1 MVDPNKVSSTGEN
14 TGDRPT
20 GWESVAE
27 MAGQM
32 NPKEQN
38 VEFEDKS
45 PVQEESNV
53 PHEKVALIDNIA
65 IESAESKE
73 IDPKKVTE
81 IDRYMMANLEMDN
94 PAERTAMAHYVAD
107 FAGVASGV
115 KPTALVVISPSNM
128 NMEMEQLAK
137 LIDEAGMQVADGWEN
152 GRFFISRSKDLA
164 TQSKEQ
170 FHRLW
175 SGERTPEVDYAIGEL
190 LGYPKTAISQD
201 FSERPKGI
209 LAKLKHIGAKRVRP
223 ELEWHY
229 VHNPEFQ
236 DEEFEAYE
244 KPLHEYMDANCPV
257 AASIL
262 KTEKT
267 SLGKPKRWLQLESQ
281 SNSWWLFDKLLL
293 LLELHT
299 PGRFLSHYPHERA
312 PDSL

>member
-14 TGDRPT
+14 AGDQPT

-27 MAGQM
+27 MADQM

-38 VEFEDKS
+38 AEFEDKS
-45 PVQEESNV
+45 PVQEEVNTS
-53 PHEKVALIDNIA
+53 HEKAALTDDIA

-73 IDPKKVTE
+73 IDSKKVAE
-81 IDRYMMANLEMDN
+81 IDKYMMANLEMDN

-128 NMEMEQLAK
+128 NMQTEQLAK

-164 TQSKEQ
+164 AQSKEQ
-170 FHRLW
+170 FYRLW
-175 SGERTPEVDYAIGEL
+175 SGERTSEVDHAIGEL
-190 LGYPKTAISQD
+190 LGYPKTAINQD

-209 LAKLKHIGAKRVRP
+209 LAKLKTIGTKKVRP

-236 DEEFEAYE
+236 DEEFEVYE

-257 AASIL
+257 AASVL
-262 KTEKT
+262 KKEKT
-267 SLGKPKRWLQLESQ
+267 PLGRPKKWL
-281 SNSWWLFDKLLL
+281 
-293 LLELHT
+293 
-299 PGRFLSHYPHERA
+299 
-312 PDSL
+312 

>member
-14 TGDRPT
+14 AGDQPT
-20 GWESVAE
+20 GWESIAE
-27 MAGQM
+27 TAGQM

-38 VEFEDKS
+38 AEIEDKS

-53 PHEKVALIDNIA
+53 SHKKVALIDDTA

-73 IDPKKVTE
+73 IDSKKITE
-81 IDRYMMANLEMDN
+81 IDKYMMANLEMDN
-94 PAERTAMAHYVAD
+94 PAERIAMAHYVAD

-209 LAKLKHIGAKRVRP
+209 FAKLKHIGAKKVRP

-267 SLGKPKRWLQLESQ
+267 SLGKPKKWL
-281 SNSWWLFDKLLL
+281 
-293 LLELHT
+293 
-299 PGRFLSHYPHERA
+299 
-312 PDSL
+312 

>member
-14 TGDRPT
+14 AGDQPT

-27 MAGQM
+27 MADQM

-38 VEFEDKS
+38 AEFEDKS
-45 PVQEESNV
+45 PVQEEVNTS
-53 PHEKVALIDNIA
+53 HEKAASTDDMA
-65 IESAESKE
+65 IEFAESKE
-73 IDPKKVTE
+73 IDPKKVAE
-81 IDRYMMANLEMDN
+81 IDKYMMANLEMDN

-115 KPTALVVISPSNM
+115 KPTALVVILPSNM
-128 NMEMEQLAK
+128 NMQTEQLAK

-164 TQSKEQ
+164 AQSKEQ
-170 FHRLW
+170 FYRLW
-175 SGERTPEVDYAIGEL
+175 SGERTSEVDHAIGEL
-190 LGYPKTAISQD
+190 LGYPKTAINQD

-209 LAKLKHIGAKRVRP
+209 LAKLKTIGTKKVRP

-244 KPLHEYMDANCPV
+244 KPLHEYMDANCPI
-257 AASIL
+257 AASVL
-262 KTEKT
+262 KKEKT
-267 SLGKPKRWLQLESQ
+267 PLGRPKKWL
-281 SNSWWLFDKLLL
+281 
-293 LLELHT
+293 
-299 PGRFLSHYPHERA
+299 
-312 PDSL
+312 